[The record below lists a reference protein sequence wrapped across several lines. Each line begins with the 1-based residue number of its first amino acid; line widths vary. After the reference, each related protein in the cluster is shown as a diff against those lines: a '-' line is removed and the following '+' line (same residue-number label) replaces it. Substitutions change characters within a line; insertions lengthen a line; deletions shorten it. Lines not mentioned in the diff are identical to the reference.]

1 MITVGVHH
9 TEWFE
14 CASKALLRQEYEKFR
29 LHYSLILQTKFLG
42 LLTASFHVNCIQEAC
57 YCVEIGMF
65 VNSTGLF
72 SRQFFTVVVLLLLT
86 NTDVLSVQV
95 TLGSYQA

>member
-1 MITVGVHH
+1 
-9 TEWFE
+9 
-14 CASKALLRQEYEKFR
+14 
-29 LHYSLILQTKFLG
+29 
-42 LLTASFHVNCIQEAC
+42 
-57 YCVEIGMF
+57 MF

-72 SRQFFTVVVLLLLT
+72 SRQFFTDVVLLLLT